1 MEKKLKSSSKS
12 AAVTASHSTK
22 RGTWSGSKM
31 LTNSEIEQLK
41 HKTKRK
47 GELLQRVYPG
57 LEIHT
62 HKCS

>member
-1 MEKKLKSSSKS
+1 MERKSKSSSTSQIAKVS
-12 AAVTASHSTK
+12 LTTRPA
-22 RGTWSGSKM
+22 TWSGSKQ

-57 LEIHT
+57 LKIYVP
-62 HKCS
+62 